1 MAASAD
7 IAGKLGANTTST
19 QLSIRAMQHSGK
31 GPHPKSK
38 AWARQSRSWR
48 WVTERGLR
56 VETGAA
62 TLARF
67 NALVSEKFAEVETI
81 IPADDSLLVVLYP
94 GAAVSKALQ
103 STLAAPASTAE
114 AMSGRIHEI
123 PVVYGAEAGPDLR
136 ALAARTGM
144 SERAFI
150 AAHAS
155 TEYTVAFLGF
165 QPGFAYLRGL
175 PEALQ
180 APRRTSPRTRVPAGS
195 LAIGGAYTGIY
206 PASGPGGWQIIGRAD
221 AVLFDAERAPPALFA
236 PGDRVRFAPQ

>member
-7 IAGKLGANTTST
+7 IAGKLGANTINS
-19 QLSIRAMQHSGK
+19 QLSIRSMQHPGK
-31 GPHPKSK
+31 GPRPRSK
-38 AWARQSRSWR
+38 PLARQSRLWH

-62 TLARF
+62 TLVRF

-103 STLAAPASTAE
+103 SALAAPAATTE
-114 AMSGRIHEI
+114 ALSVRIHEI
-123 PVVYGAEAGPDLR
+123 PVVYGAEAGPDLP

-150 AAHAS
+150 AAYAS
-155 TEYTVAFLGF
+155 AEYMVAFLGF

-175 PEALQ
+175 SEALQ
-180 APRRTSPRTRVPAGS
+180 APRRPSPRARVPAGS

-206 PASGPGGWQIIGRAD
+206 PASGPGGWQIIGRTD
-221 AVLFDAERAPPALFA
+221 AVLFDAERAPPTLFA
-236 PGDRVRFAPQ
+236 PGDRVRFVPQ